1 MAARPLISL
10 TPFLYEPM
18 MFVSSLFSNKYSA
31 IRVLILVNIDDLTA
45 LVIGL
50 RYTKQLTQSK
60 IEVKEATISSSELEE
75 KRLHAMEQLYGKG
88 EVHDK

>member
-1 MAARPLISL
+1 MQFP
-10 TPFLYEPM
+10 PEP
-18 MFVSSLFSNKYSA
+18 V
-31 IRVLILVNIDDLTA
+31 DDLTA

-60 IEVKEATISSSELEE
+60 AEVKEETISSSELEE
-75 KRLHAMEQLYGKG
+75 KRLRAMEQLYGKG

>member
-1 MAARPLISL
+1 MQFP
-10 TPFLYEPM
+10 PEP
-18 MFVSSLFSNKYSA
+18 V
-31 IRVLILVNIDDLTA
+31 DDLTA

-50 RYTKQLTQSK
+50 RYTKQLAQSK
-60 IEVKEATISSSELEE
+60 AEVKEETISSSELEE